1 MTDPIADLL
10 TRMRNAISVEK
21 PTVSVP
27 FSNMKKNILQV
38 LKENGYVADFMS
50 EMQDNRAVLRVDLKY
65 GSDGEKVISHIQRV
79 SKPGRRVYRGVKELR
94 EPLNGLGVAVVST
107 PRGVLS
113 HADAK
118 KNNVGGEILL
128 EVW

>member
-21 PTVSVP
+21 ATVSVP